1 MTVVV
6 THSTS
11 SDASFSATGASAWDA
26 EHVLAGV
33 GTLAEQNA
41 NAVAIT
47 GGTING
53 ATVGATTAAAVTG
66 TTITASTAYKGTNYD
81 ATSSAGG
88 NLRNTSGTNCI
99 QWGAGGGT
107 NVTISAAINMNGAN
121 AHIEMSPT
129 GTGHVTIN
137 PTAVGDMDNMVIGA
151 TTPKAITG
159 TTITATTFSGAG
171 TSLTGTASA
180 LSIGGNAATATNGVV
195 TTGSYSNPA
204 WLPSV
209 ALTTGT
215 ITTAPSSSTDIV
227 NKSYADSIAGGV
239 NFHAACQYATTTALP
254 ANTYNNGTSGVG
266 ATLTATSN
274 GALTVDG
281 TVQTVAN
288 RVLVKNEVTQA
299 NNGVYEVT
307 TVGDAGTKY
316 VLTRTTDYDTS
327 GSGANEIDQGD
338 MMLVISGTANANTSW
353 VQQTPLPITI
363 GTTALVFI
371 EFAATQTYTAGTG
384 LTLAT
389 NQFSIT
395 NTGTAGT
402 YGSASLI
409 PVITTNAQGQVTS
422 VTTAANP
429 QGTVTSVTGT
439 APVVSSGGATPAI
452 SMAAASTSTDGYLT
466 STNWNTFNGK
476 QAALV
481 SATNI
486 KTINGASVLG
496 SGDLTVSGSFTGGT
510 LTSQLIL
517 AAGTASAGTAPLELQ
532 TGTLNTTAEI
542 GAVEFDGTAFYSS
555 MAASTRGVMPSEQ
568 IIVLTSN
575 NTLTSQTAAQPIFDG
590 GGGPTNGAVT
600 LPVGTYQYECSYAA
614 TGLSATSGSFGF
626 ALGGTATKTF
636 SYQALASKAGTAL
649 TTPMAT
655 VSTFGSAAI
664 TTLVAN
670 STGTVAN
677 LVVKG
682 IMRVTV
688 TGTVIPQVSLTVASA
703 AVVQTNSY
711 FKVSPI
717 GSATVVSVGNW
728 S

>member
-81 ATSSAGG
+81 ANSSAGG
-88 NLRNTSGTNCI
+88 NLRNASGTACI

-107 NVTISAAINMNGAN
+107 NVTIGAAINMNGAN
-121 AHIEMSPT
+121 AHIELSPT

-215 ITTAPSSSTDIV
+215 ISTAPSSSTDIV

-254 ANTYNNGTSGVG
+254 ANTYNNGTGGVG

-281 TVQTVAN
+281 TAQTVGN

-307 TVGDAGTKY
+307 TVGGAGTKY

-327 GSGANEIDQGD
+327 GSGTNEIDQGD
-338 MMLVISGTANANTSW
+338 MMLVISGTANDNTSW
-353 VQQTPLPITI
+353 VQQTPLPITV

-371 EFAATQTYTAGTG
+371 EFASTQTYTAGTG

-429 QGTVTSVTGT
+429 QGTVTNVTGT

-452 SMAAASTSTDGYLT
+452 SMAAASTSADGYLT

-568 IIVLTSN
+568 IVVLTGT
-575 NTLTSQTAAQPIFDG
+575 NTLTSQTGVQPIFDG
-590 GGGPTNGAVT
+590 GGGPTNGAIT
-600 LPVGTYQYECSYAA
+600 LPVGTYQYEMSFAL
-614 TGLSATSGSFGF
+614 TTMSATSGSFGF
-626 ALGGTATKTF
+626 GLGGTATKTF
-636 SYQALASKAGTAL
+636 SYHSTSSKAGTAL
-649 TTPMAT
+649 TTGQAT
-655 VSTFGSAAI
+655 LQTFGSAAN
-664 TTLVAN
+664 TALQTA
-670 STGTVAN
+670 STGTVGTA
-677 LVVKG
+677 LIKG

>member
-81 ATSSAGG
+81 ANSSAGG
-88 NLRNTSGTNCI
+88 NLRNASGTACI

-107 NVTISAAINMNGAN
+107 NVTIGAAINMNGAN

-239 NFHAACQYATTTALP
+239 NFHAACQYATAAALP
-254 ANTYNNGTSGVG
+254 ANTYNNGTGGIG

-281 TVQTVAN
+281 TVQTVGN

-327 GSGANEIDQGD
+327 GSGTNEIDQGD

-353 VQQTPLPITI
+353 VQQTPLPITV

-429 QGTVTSVTGT
+429 QGTVTNVTGT
-439 APVVSSGGATPAI
+439 APVVSSGGNTPAI

-517 AAGTASAGTAPLELQ
+517 AAGTASVGTAPLELQ

-542 GAVEFDGTAFYSS
+542 GAIEFDGTAFYSS
-555 MAASTRGVMPSEQ
+555 MAASTRGVMPTEQ

-575 NTLTSQTAAQPIFDG
+575 NTLTSQTGVQPIFDG

-677 LVVKG
+677 LLVKG